1 VVLSLQV
8 PVHLSDH
15 YYDPGRSYCGLY
27 IVSKIELPDFS
38 PTAEI
43 IKIFN
48 RKGILLLNITSHQK
62 DYVTHDFVIADLTG
76 KDGLKEEILKEIRE
90 CFGQRL
96 ISVDCIDTGVPGFIY
111 NVRGF
116 PLIFNFSENY
126 YPVAALSIQTWKTLF
141 QGLIKRFGA
150 GGMTLLWFMG
160 NDAGEGKGLDLL
172 KLKGSLNNAEKIKIA
187 FARLQSFGWGIF
199 ELAECDD
206 KNNRIVIRVGENF
219 EEIAAK
225 EIKGYQN
232 SFLRGFLVGLIS
244 VLFNSPCRGIET
256 KCVNKGDPYCEFVI
270 RLSHL
275 KGSGCR
281 SP

>member
-1 VVLSLQV
+1 MQV

-15 YYDPGRSYCGLY
+15 YYEPGRSFCGLY

-38 PTAEI
+38 PTAEL

-48 RKGILLLNITSHQK
+48 RRGILLLNITSHQK

-76 KDGLKEEILKEIRE
+76 KEAQKEEILGEIRRI
-90 CFGQRL
+90 FGHRL
-96 ISVDCIDTGVPGFIY
+96 VSIECIDTGVPGFIY
-111 NVRGF
+111 NVKGF

-126 YPVAALSIQTWKTLF
+126 SPVAALSVHTWKTLF

-160 NDAGEGKGLDLL
+160 NDAGEGKGLDLV
-172 KLKGSLNNAEKIKIA
+172 KLKGALSNVERMKIA

-199 ELAECDD
+199 ELVECDD
-206 KNNRIVIRVGENF
+206 KENRIVIRVRDNF
-219 EEIAAK
+219 EEMAAK

-244 VLFNSPCRGIET
+244 
-256 KCVNKGDPYCEFVI
+256 
-270 RLSHL
+270 
-275 KGSGCR
+275 
-281 SP
+281 